1 MWHVQNR
8 TINHS
13 SQVGLTEY
21 EIQTRKIAFPAK
33 NTVWNHM
40 CLTPR
45 QSYHEEGETTC
56 GLPTSWGSL
65 FPEAIKTGNL
75 LFSVML
81 PFKLG
86 LQILL
91 HNSYTRTSFI
101 PSRHCLLTSM
111 TWMSVSSCGE
121 SVYCI
126 PPPWPLVHN
135 VRSGRRIFHAHKQML
150 ALKRKRFCKQSSYV
164 WFSEIKR

>member
-1 MWHVQNR
+1 MRYKQEKLHFQ
-8 TINHS
+8 
-13 SQVGLTEY
+13 
-21 EIQTRKIAFPAK
+21 RKIQ
-33 NTVWNHM
+33 
-40 CLTPR
+40 C
-45 QSYHEEGETTC
+45 ETTC
-56 GLPTSWGSL
+56 VWHPDRVIMKKGKQHVASL
-65 FPEAIKTGNL
+65 HLEVVYSLKPFQTGNL